1 VHKISIL
8 SEFKRILKSHSDD
21 VYGVGASKTLSFY
34 TIFSI
39 ACILV
44 PVLFLLILG
53 IWKLFSLLSPL
64 LS

>member
-1 VHKISIL
+1 MHKISIL

-21 VYGVGASKTLSFY
+21 VYGVEASKTLSFY

-44 PVLFLLILG
+44 PVLFLLVLG
-53 IWKLFSLLSPL
+53 IWKLFSIVSPL